1 MICNFTHFSIALLW
15 FLPVFSS
22 AQTEPM
28 DLSLEQSLTLL
39 RSENKSLR
47 IAGKEVELAKNEH
60 QKLNAF
66 WYPTISA
73 AGAYVHMSNPVE
85 VHQSLNQF
93 TDPAKEYVHSILPND
108 QFISSLLDKIGQ
120 NTLTLPLISQNVTSI
135 DANLTWPIFTG
146 GKRIYASKI
155 GKKLVSVAEVNREQV
170 SANQQ
175 ALLIESY
182 FGLRLGQR
190 VVEVKAETYN
200 SLKTHYD
207 QALKLEQQGMINRAE
222 RLVAQVSMEEAKR
235 ELESARKDLE
245 VASQALKSL
254 INIGEEQEI
263 RTTTSLFIN
272 ESIPSANYFKEMIP
286 FNNYLV
292 NQLKLQE
299 NIAGDQL
306 KIGRS
311 GYLPNIALIG
321 KQTLYADGLD
331 KYLMPRTMIGV
342 GFTWNIFDGLDREK
356 RIRQARLTS
365 QSLAIGKEKAVSDL
379 QVGVDKFYSQ
389 MQNAMDNV
397 KALNTTLEMSNELVR
412 IREKSFKEG
421 MATSSD
427 VVDAEVEINE
437 PIAFNMEQEE
447 LALHGT
453 HNLYNS
459 LAAGISANLAGI
471 RKEYIRKAL
480 SDFKGVEHR
489 LEKVATVRG
498 VSFINDSKATNV
510 NSCWYA
516 LQSMTG
522 KTVLILGGKD
532 KGNDYTEIEDLV
544 REKCSAL
551 VYLGLHNEKLHAF
564 FDRLGLP
571 VADVQ
576 TGMQDAVEAAFKLA
590 KKGETVLLSPCC
602 ASFDLFKSYEDRGDQ
617 FKACVRAL

>member
-1 MICNFTHFSIALLW
+1 MMYNFTHFSIALLW
-15 FLPVFSS
+15 LLPAFASG
-22 AQTEPM
+22 QTETM

-39 RSENKSLR
+39 QSENKSLR
-47 IAGKEVELAKNEH
+47 IAGKEVELAKNEQ

-85 VHQSLNQF
+85 VRQSLHPF

-120 NTLTLPLISQNVTSI
+120 NTLTLPLISQNVTTI
-135 DANLTWPIFTG
+135 DANLTWPLFTG
-146 GKRIYASKI
+146 GKRIYAGKI
-155 GKKLVSVAEVNREQV
+155 GKTLVSVAEVNREQV

-190 VVEVKAETYN
+190 VVEVKTETYN

-254 INIGEEQEI
+254 INVGEEQEI

-272 ESIPSANYFKEMIP
+272 ESIPSAGYFKEMIP

-299 NIAGDQL
+299 SIAHNQL
-306 KIGRS
+306 KIGRT

-356 RIRQARLTS
+356 KIRQARLTS
-365 QSLAIGKEKAVSDL
+365 QSLAIGKEKAVTDL

-427 VVDAEVEINE
+427 VVDAEVVLSKVKT
-437 PIAFNMEQEE
+437 AFL
-447 LALHGT
+447 LAYYQYDVAL
-453 HNLYNS
+453 
-459 LAAGISANLAGI
+459 ANLLSICGI
-471 RKEYIRKAL
+471 PEAFHQYRM
-480 SDFKGVEHR
+480 D
-489 LEKVATVRG
+489 
-498 VSFINDSKATNV
+498 
-510 NSCWYA
+510 
-516 LQSMTG
+516 G
-522 KTVLILGGKD
+522 KTEIL
-532 KGNDYTEIEDLV
+532 
-544 REKCSAL
+544 
-551 VYLGLHNEKLHAF
+551 
-564 FDRLGLP
+564 
-571 VADVQ
+571 
-576 TGMQDAVEAAFKLA
+576 
-590 KKGETVLLSPCC
+590 
-602 ASFDLFKSYEDRGDQ
+602 
-617 FKACVRAL
+617 

>member
-1 MICNFTHFSIALLW
+1 MMYNFTHFSIALLW
-15 FLPVFSS
+15 LLPAFASG
-22 AQTEPM
+22 QTETM

-39 RSENKSLR
+39 QSENKSLR
-47 IAGKEVELAKNEH
+47 IAGKEVELAKNEQ

-85 VHQSLNQF
+85 VRQSLNQF
-93 TDPAKEYVHSILPND
+93 TDPAKEYVQSILPND

-120 NTLTLPLISQNVTSI
+120 NTLTLPLISQNVTTI
-135 DANLTWPIFTG
+135 DANLTWPLFTG
-146 GKRIYASKI
+146 GKRIYAGKI
-155 GKKLVSVAEVNREQV
+155 GKTLVSVAEVNREQV

-190 VVEVKAETYN
+190 VVEVKTETYN

-254 INIGEEQEI
+254 INVGEEQEI

-272 ESIPSANYFKEMIP
+272 ESIPSAGYFKEMIP

-299 NIAGDQL
+299 SIAHNQL
-306 KIGRS
+306 KIGRT

-356 RIRQARLTS
+356 KIRQARLTS
-365 QSLAIGKEKAVSDL
+365 QSLAIGKEKAVTDL

-427 VVDAEVEINE
+427 VVDAEVVLSKVKT
-437 PIAFNMEQEE
+437 AFL
-447 LALHGT
+447 LAYYQYDVAL
-453 HNLYNS
+453 
-459 LAAGISANLAGI
+459 ANLLSICGI
-471 RKEYIRKAL
+471 PEAFHQYRM
-480 SDFKGVEHR
+480 D
-489 LEKVATVRG
+489 
-498 VSFINDSKATNV
+498 
-510 NSCWYA
+510 
-516 LQSMTG
+516 G
-522 KTVLILGGKD
+522 KTEIL
-532 KGNDYTEIEDLV
+532 
-544 REKCSAL
+544 
-551 VYLGLHNEKLHAF
+551 
-564 FDRLGLP
+564 
-571 VADVQ
+571 
-576 TGMQDAVEAAFKLA
+576 
-590 KKGETVLLSPCC
+590 
-602 ASFDLFKSYEDRGDQ
+602 
-617 FKACVRAL
+617 

>member
-1 MICNFTHFSIALLW
+1 MMYNFTHFSIALLW
-15 FLPVFSS
+15 LLPAFASG
-22 AQTEPM
+22 QTETM

-39 RSENKSLR
+39 QSENKSLR
-47 IAGKEVELAKNEH
+47 IAGKEVELAKNEQ

-85 VHQSLNQF
+85 VRQSLNQF

-120 NTLTLPLISQNVTSI
+120 NTLTLPLISQNVTTI
-135 DANLTWPIFTG
+135 DANLTWPLFTG
-146 GKRIYASKI
+146 GKRIYAGKI
-155 GKKLVSVAEVNREQV
+155 GKTLVSVAEVNREQV

-190 VVEVKAETYN
+190 VVEVKTETYN

-254 INIGEEQEI
+254 INVGEEQEI

-272 ESIPSANYFKEMIP
+272 ESIPSAGYFKEMIP

-299 NIAGDQL
+299 SIAHNQL
-306 KIGRS
+306 KIGRT

-356 RIRQARLTS
+356 KIRQARLTS
-365 QSLAIGKEKAVSDL
+365 QSLAIGKEKAVIDL

-427 VVDAEVEINE
+427 VVDAEVVLSKVKT
-437 PIAFNMEQEE
+437 AFL
-447 LALHGT
+447 LAYYQYDVAL
-453 HNLYNS
+453 
-459 LAAGISANLAGI
+459 ANLLSICGI
-471 RKEYIRKAL
+471 PEAFHQYRM
-480 SDFKGVEHR
+480 D
-489 LEKVATVRG
+489 
-498 VSFINDSKATNV
+498 
-510 NSCWYA
+510 
-516 LQSMTG
+516 G
-522 KTVLILGGKD
+522 KTEIL
-532 KGNDYTEIEDLV
+532 
-544 REKCSAL
+544 
-551 VYLGLHNEKLHAF
+551 
-564 FDRLGLP
+564 
-571 VADVQ
+571 
-576 TGMQDAVEAAFKLA
+576 
-590 KKGETVLLSPCC
+590 
-602 ASFDLFKSYEDRGDQ
+602 
-617 FKACVRAL
+617 

>member
-15 FLPVFSS
+15 LLPAFAF
-22 AQTEPM
+22 AQTEAM

-39 RSENKSLR
+39 QSENKSLR

-73 AGAYVHMSNPVE
+73 AGAYVHMSNPIE
-85 VHQSLNQF
+85 VRQSLNQF

-175 ALLIESY
+175 TLLIESY

-254 INIGEEQEI
+254 INIGEEQVI

-311 GYLPNIALIG
+311 GYLPNIALIS
-321 KQTLYADGLD
+321 KQTLYADGVD

-427 VVDAEVEINE
+427 VVDAEVVLSKVKT
-437 PIAFNMEQEE
+437 AFL
-447 LALHGT
+447 LAYYQYDVAL
-453 HNLYNS
+453 
-459 LAAGISANLAGI
+459 ANLLSICGI
-471 RKEYIRKAL
+471 PEAFHQYRM
-480 SDFKGVEHR
+480 D
-489 LEKVATVRG
+489 
-498 VSFINDSKATNV
+498 
-510 NSCWYA
+510 
-516 LQSMTG
+516 G
-522 KTVLILGGKD
+522 KTEIL
-532 KGNDYTEIEDLV
+532 
-544 REKCSAL
+544 
-551 VYLGLHNEKLHAF
+551 
-564 FDRLGLP
+564 
-571 VADVQ
+571 
-576 TGMQDAVEAAFKLA
+576 
-590 KKGETVLLSPCC
+590 
-602 ASFDLFKSYEDRGDQ
+602 
-617 FKACVRAL
+617 

>member
-1 MICNFTHFSIALLW
+1 MMYNFTHFSIALLW
-15 FLPVFSS
+15 LLPAFASG
-22 AQTEPM
+22 QTETM

-39 RSENKSLR
+39 QSENKSLR
-47 IAGKEVELAKNEH
+47 IAGKEVELAKNEQ

-66 WYPTISA
+66 SYPTISA

-85 VHQSLNQF
+85 VRQSLNQF

-120 NTLTLPLISQNVTSI
+120 NTLTLPLISQNVTTI
-135 DANLTWPIFTG
+135 DANLTWPLFTG
-146 GKRIYASKI
+146 GKRIYAGKI
-155 GKKLVSVAEVNREQV
+155 GKTLVSVAEVNREQV

-190 VVEVKAETYN
+190 VVEVKTETYN

-254 INIGEEQEI
+254 INVGEEQEI

-272 ESIPSANYFKEMIP
+272 ESIPSAGYFKEMIP

-299 NIAGDQL
+299 SIAHNQL
-306 KIGRS
+306 KIGRT

-356 RIRQARLTS
+356 KIRQARLTS
-365 QSLAIGKEKAVSDL
+365 QSLAIGKEKAVTDL

-427 VVDAEVEINE
+427 VVDAEVVLSKVKT
-437 PIAFNMEQEE
+437 AFL
-447 LALHGT
+447 LAYYQYDVAL
-453 HNLYNS
+453 
-459 LAAGISANLAGI
+459 ANLLSICGI
-471 RKEYIRKAL
+471 PEAFHQYRM
-480 SDFKGVEHR
+480 D
-489 LEKVATVRG
+489 
-498 VSFINDSKATNV
+498 
-510 NSCWYA
+510 
-516 LQSMTG
+516 G
-522 KTVLILGGKD
+522 KTEIL
-532 KGNDYTEIEDLV
+532 
-544 REKCSAL
+544 
-551 VYLGLHNEKLHAF
+551 
-564 FDRLGLP
+564 
-571 VADVQ
+571 
-576 TGMQDAVEAAFKLA
+576 
-590 KKGETVLLSPCC
+590 
-602 ASFDLFKSYEDRGDQ
+602 
-617 FKACVRAL
+617 

>member
-1 MICNFTHFSIALLW
+1 MIYNITHFSIALLW
-15 FLPVFSS
+15 LLPAFAS

-39 RSENKSLR
+39 QSENKSLK

-85 VHQSLNQF
+85 VRQPLNQF

-120 NTLTLPLISQNVTSI
+120 NTLTLPLISQNITSI

-146 GKRIYASKI
+146 GKRIYAGKI
-155 GKKLVSVAEVNREQV
+155 GKQLVSVAEVNREQV

-272 ESIPSANYFKEMIP
+272 ESIPSASYFKEMIP

-299 NIAGDQL
+299 GIVGNQL
-306 KIGRS
+306 KIGRT

-365 QSLAIGKEKAVSDL
+365 QSLAIGKEKAVTDL

-427 VVDAEVEINE
+427 VVDAEVVLSKVKT
-437 PIAFNMEQEE
+437 AFL
-447 LALHGT
+447 LAYYQYDVAL
-453 HNLYNS
+453 
-459 LAAGISANLAGI
+459 ANLLSICGI
-471 RKEYIRKAL
+471 PEAFHQY
-480 SDFKGVEHR
+480 R
-489 LEKVATVRG
+489 L
-498 VSFINDSKATNV
+498 D
-510 NSCWYA
+510 
-516 LQSMTG
+516 G
-522 KTVLILGGKD
+522 KTEIL
-532 KGNDYTEIEDLV
+532 
-544 REKCSAL
+544 
-551 VYLGLHNEKLHAF
+551 
-564 FDRLGLP
+564 
-571 VADVQ
+571 
-576 TGMQDAVEAAFKLA
+576 
-590 KKGETVLLSPCC
+590 
-602 ASFDLFKSYEDRGDQ
+602 
-617 FKACVRAL
+617 